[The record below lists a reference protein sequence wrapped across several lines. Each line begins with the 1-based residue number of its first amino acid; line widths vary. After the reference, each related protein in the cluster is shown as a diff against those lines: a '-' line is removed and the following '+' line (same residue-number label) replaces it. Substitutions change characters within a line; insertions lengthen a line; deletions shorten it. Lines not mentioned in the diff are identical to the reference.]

1 MAANTIIHSVD
12 TNKSECIVTMYDD
25 GDLVLDRVNV
35 GVTNNTELVNV
46 LKNRLAIHRNEKKLK
61 EAKIV

>member
-46 LKNRLAIHRNEKKLK
+46 LKKKLAIHRNEKKLK

>member
-25 GDLVLDRVNV
+25 GDLVLDRINI

>member
-12 TNKSECIVTMYDD
+12 TNNSECIVTMYDD
-25 GDLVLDRVNV
+25 GDLVLDRINI

>member
-25 GDLVLDRVNV
+25 GDLVLDKVNV